1 MDWIVIVSAAAALLL
16 LALILSSFYFY
27 RVAIGRNSKAYLRG
41 NKDLDQTN
49 ESAAQSPEQS
59 EDGLWLDSTGCE
71 TWEVTSEDGLRLKA
85 HYVAA
90 VPPSKKAA
98 VLFHGYSSKGKDMA
112 GFARS
117 LHSRGFSV
125 LMPDARGHGE
135 SEGRYIGFG
144 WHERRDCLLW
154 IRRVTERL
162 GEDAQILLMGISMGA
177 ATVMMASGERL
188 PPQVKAII
196 EDCGYT
202 SVWAQLGWQLKRI
215 YRLPRFPFLHATSLL
230 TKLRAGYGFKEAS
243 ALAQVKK
250 CRTPMLFIHGEDD
263 TFVPYYMARELYDA
277 CPAEKDIY
285 TVPGAGHGMACAADI
300 PAYESK
306 VSSFIEKYII

>member
-1 MDWIVIVSAAAALLL
+1 MDWIAILSAAAALLL
-16 LALILSSFYFY
+16 FALILSSFYFY
-27 RVAIGRNSKAYLRG
+27 RVAVGRNSKAYLCR
-41 NKDLDQTN
+41 NKDPNQIN
-49 ESAAQSPEQS
+49 EAAAQSPEQN
-59 EDGLWLDSTGCE
+59 EDELWLDSAGCE

-85 HYVAA
+85 HYVA
-90 VPPSKKAA
+90 VPTSKKA
-98 VLFHGYSSKGKDMA
+98 VLLFHGYSAKGKDMA

-117 LHSRGFSV
+117 LYSRGFNV

-154 IRRVTERL
+154 IRRVAERL
-162 GEDAQILLMGISMGA
+162 GEDAQIVLMGISMGA
-177 ATVMMASGERL
+177 ATVMMASGENL
-188 PPQVKAII
+188 PPQVKAIV

-202 SVWAQLGWQLKRI
+202 SVWEQLGWQLKRI
-215 YRLPRFPFLHATSLL
+215 YKLPRFPFLHATSLL

-243 ALAQVKK
+243 ALNQVKK

-263 TFVPYYMARELYDA
+263 TFVPYHMVHKLYDA

-285 TVPGAGHGMACAADI
+285 TVPGAGHGMACTTDI
-300 PAYESK
+300 AAYENK
-306 VSSFIEKYII
+306 VSSFIGKYII

>member
-1 MDWIVIVSAAAALLL
+1 MDWIAILSAAAALLL
-16 LALILSSFYFY
+16 FALILSSFYFY
-27 RVAIGRNSKAYLRG
+27 RVAVGRNSKAYLSR
-41 NKDLDQTN
+41 NKDLSQIN
-49 ESAAQSPEQS
+49 EAEAQSPKQS
-59 EDGLWLDSTGCE
+59 EDELWFESTGCE
-71 TWEVTSEDGLRLKA
+71 MWEVTTEDGLRLKA
-85 HYVAA
+85 HYVAR
-90 VPPSKKAA
+90 PPSKKA
-98 VLFHGYSSKGKDMA
+98 VLLFHGYSSKGKDMA

-117 LHSRGFSV
+117 LYSRGFNV

-162 GEDAQILLMGISMGA
+162 GEDAQIVLMGISMGA
-177 ATVMMASGERL
+177 ATVMMASGESL
-188 PPQVKAII
+188 PPQVKAIV

-243 ALAQVKK
+243 ALNQVKK

-263 TFVPYYMARELYDA
+263 TFVPYHMVHELYDA

-285 TVPGAGHGMACAADI
+285 TVPGAGHGMACTTDI
-300 PAYESK
+300 ASYESK
-306 VSSFIEKYII
+306 VSSFIEKDII